1 MPRRRRKAP
10 PEWTVDDVRAIV
22 TSPIYAG
29 VGPFPALV
37 DDDTWVKAIAV
48 GIREEGKE
56 TILAQMRGA
65 LLDVGLSIPR
75 FDKIAETDPEEIAV
89 EALRLCRQV
98 NPRREHI

>member
-1 MPRRRRKAP
+1 MSRSKRKMP

-37 DDDTWVKAIAV
+37 SDDTWVKAIAV

-56 TILAQMRGA
+56 AILAQMRGA
-65 LLDVGLSIPR
+65 LLDVGLAIPR
-75 FDKIAETDPEEIAV
+75 FDTIGETDPEGIAI
-89 EALRLCRQV
+89 EALRLCRQA
-98 NPRREHI
+98 NPKREHI